1 MPVFEES
8 FRVDAPPTAV
18 WRVLDDPARLAAC
31 VPGCDEVVAEGADRF
46 RVRVRIKVGPIS
58 TTQGLQLTVT
68 ERRSPVRLV
77 AAGQGEDHSL
87 ASRVSLRT
95 AIDLREAAGG
105 AATDVSCRVE
115 LQLTGR
121 LATLGEAVMRAKS
134 AQMVR
139 AFAERLAAAV
149 GEPVAAAP
157 APAGDRPGSG

>member
-46 RVRVRIKVGPIS
+46 RVRLRVKVGPIS

-68 ERRSPVRLV
+68 ERQSPVRLA

-105 AATDVSCRVE
+105 SSRSRGSGR
-115 LQLTGR
+115 TGPCTGSSR
-121 LATLGEAVMRAKS
+121 PSSPRAPCSVGS
-134 AQMVR
+134 APR
-139 AFAERLAAAV
+139 ACCW
-149 GEPVAAAP
+149 PP
-157 APAGDRPGSG
+157 PGS